1 MHDALEEGEGD
12 GKKLGLRVK
21 MRCGGERAPPPQG
34 RVPAHTEEI
43 PRCGKRFYLGGSTRE
58 KWTSMAEVKIKL

>member
-21 MRCGGERAPPPQG
+21 MRCGGRGHHLLRVGFPRIQKRFHAAGKDFISAAARVKNERA
-34 RVPAHTEEI
+34 R
-43 PRCGKRFYLGGSTRE
+43 RR
-58 KWTSMAEVKIKL
+58 

>member
-1 MHDALEEGEGD
+1 MHDALEGGEGD
-12 GKKLGLRVK
+12 GEKLGLRVK

-43 PRCGKRFYLGGSTRE
+43 PRCEEKIISELGRNDIMTWIIFLS
-58 KWTSMAEVKIKL
+58 L

>member
-21 MRCGGERAPPPQG
+21 MRCGGGGGQHLL
-34 RVPAHTEEI
+34 RVGF
-43 PRCGKRFYLGGSTRE
+43 PRIQKRFHAAGKDFISAAARE
-58 KWTSMAEVKIKL
+58 KNGRAWRR